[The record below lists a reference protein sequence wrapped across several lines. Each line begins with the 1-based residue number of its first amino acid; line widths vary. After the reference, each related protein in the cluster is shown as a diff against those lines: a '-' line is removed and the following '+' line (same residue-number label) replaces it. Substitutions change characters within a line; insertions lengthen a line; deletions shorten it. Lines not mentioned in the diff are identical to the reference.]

1 MVANFINNLLSQIGG
16 GSKEV
21 VYASVSENNL
31 LEVIKIDPE
40 TNKII
45 KYGNRPLEYNDS
57 TKEIKD
63 YTAFKN
69 TLLDLFKEL
78 NIPQKTNLYLSVPT
92 VHVGK
97 AELPSLLNSE
107 GIGEALISEAE
118 QNYIFKRSEPVISWF
133 DITEYAD
140 SENKTILYSAIQR
153 PAMENIQNVLT
164 EAGIT
169 LVGIEPAIISTLRAL
184 KHLNKISE
192 QIDNNHMWA
201 LMKISSTGYSLSTM
215 YGEKIIEYYNE
226 PLALKTYEGEEI
238 YETIYAS
245 LQIAL
250 LNTQSDNLFIIS
262 ETDFV
267 SAENMSGRV
276 PIDGEV
282 TFIENNRFRSQQI
295 LDTEPSISSE
305 SLERLSIEAVGVGL
319 QNISEYLI
327 NFNYLGTV
335 STEEEPFIFT
345 FANRE
350 FVITEAV
357 LKQYTLIAVLA
368 FVVPSL
374 LLLLI
379 FGGINKSKQEKLNKL
394 KAEIQNVENDITK
407 LKKIESGNRDNFDEN
422 AEIERVLKD
431 NKAKIKAYSA
441 LGESVPKNLWITY
454 FNTKNDGKMDITG
467 VSNNV
472 EDIYIFYRNM
482 KDSLLDSKL
491 RLHKLKMESGSV
503 EDAISSSLDYSF
515 EITNMTDA
523 ELNPATE
530 KSDSDDSKANKRG
543 EKPANNA
550 NSNVADTNNNT
561 SGTPATSGR
570 KVKDLEEV
578 EVH

>member
-1 MVANFINNLLSQIGG
+1 MSDI
-16 GSKEV
+16 
-21 VYASVSENNL
+21 
-31 LEVIKIDPE
+31 
-40 TNKII
+40 
-45 KYGNRPLEYNDS
+45 
-57 TKEIKD
+57 
-63 YTAFKN
+63 
-69 TLLDLFKEL
+69 LF
-78 NIPQKTNLYLSVPT
+78 
-92 VHVGK
+92 
-97 AELPSLLNSE
+97 
-107 GIGEALISEAE
+107 LIFFR
-118 QNYIFKRSEPVISWF
+118 Y
-133 DITEYAD
+133 
-140 SENKTILYSAIQR
+140 
-153 PAMENIQNVLT
+153 
-164 EAGIT
+164 
-169 LVGIEPAIISTLRAL
+169 
-184 KHLNKISE
+184 
-192 QIDNNHMWA
+192 
-201 LMKISSTGYSLSTM
+201 
-215 YGEKIIEYYNE
+215 
-226 PLALKTYEGEEI
+226 
-238 YETIYAS
+238 YETIFAS

-262 ETDFV
+262 ETDLV

-282 TFIENNRFRSQQI
+282 TFLENNRFRSHEI
-295 LDTEPSISSE
+295 LEAESSVSSE
-305 SLERLSIEAVGVGL
+305 AIEKLSLEAVGVGL

-368 FVVPSL
+368 LVVPSL

-379 FGGINKSKQEKLNKL
+379 SGGINKSKQEKLNKL

-407 LKKIESGNRDNFDEN
+407 FKKIESGNRDNFDEN
-422 AEIERVLKD
+422 AEIERVLK
-431 NKAKIKAYSA
+431 NHKAKIKEYSA

-482 KDSLLDSKL
+482 KDSLLDSQL

-503 EDAISSSLDYSF
+503 EDALSSSLDYSF

-523 ELNPATE
+523 ELNPSNE
-530 KSDSDDSKANKRG
+530 NNNDDGKAPKKDGRSANG
-543 EKPANNA
+543 ENS
-550 NSNVADTNNNT
+550 SNVADTNSSA
-561 SGTPATSGR
+561 SGASKAPAAPGR